1 MFPFIN
7 LGWIPGYLQTCEML
21 RRRYAKQHSPSMSQE
36 EYFAKVMKYVDM
48 HPQRQHILSD
58 LHAISKIM
66 ADNYDSGKCPEE
78 CYANILDLIDN

>member
-1 MFPFIN
+1 
-7 LGWIPGYLQTCEML
+7 
-21 RRRYAKQHSPSMSQE
+21 MSQE

-78 CYANILDLIDN
+78 CYANILELYR